1 MKKKRNLIGVCL
13 VAVLMLALT
22 VIGYAA
28 GDGEAAPEY
37 GAWCLVPPLVTIVL
51 AFVTKQTI
59 ISMFIGIWVG
69 ATIIH
74 HFNPIDGLIGSF
86 TGYLVPSIADSW
98 NAGMLII
105 MALIGGFM
113 YMLSACGGAEVFGRW
128 AEKVANNRKK
138 SQLLAWIAPFVF
150 IFNQGCLLVGVIM
163 RPVTDK
169 THISRVKLAYITDAM
184 GAPLVSMSPISDN
197 GVYLVGL
204 LAACNVKRGATN
216 HLCSNLTRVEVP
228 EDPDDVVGAGKF
240 ILINDDDQVRVGVD
254 VNSMTTVDGKNN
266 TEDMKYI
273 ETVEAMDLM
282 RDDIAKSYRTDY
294 MGQYK
299 NSTSNQMLF
308 LAAVNEYFRQLGEE
322 DVLDK
327 EHDNKASVDVESQ
340 RNAWIGSGKSEAAD
354 WDDATVISTPFKR
367 ELFLGGDVKIL
378 GSMGSLH
385 FVVTLM

>member
-113 YMLSACGGAEVFGRW
+113 YMLSACGGAEAFGRW
-128 AEKVANNRKK
+128 AEKVANNRKRA
-138 SQLLAWIAPFVF
+138 SCWPGSPPSCSSSTRAVCWWASSCVPSPTRL
-150 IFNQGCLLVGVIM
+150 
-163 RPVTDK
+163 
-169 THISRVKLAYITDAM
+169 ISPA
-184 GAPLVSMSPISDN
+184 
-197 GVYLVGL
+197 
-204 LAACNVKRGATN
+204 
-216 HLCSNLTRVEVP
+216 
-228 EDPDDVVGAGKF
+228 
-240 ILINDDDQVRVGVD
+240 
-254 VNSMTTVDGKNN
+254 
-266 TEDMKYI
+266 
-273 ETVEAMDLM
+273 
-282 RDDIAKSYRTDY
+282 
-294 MGQYK
+294 
-299 NSTSNQMLF
+299 
-308 LAAVNEYFRQLGEE
+308 
-322 DVLDK
+322 
-327 EHDNKASVDVESQ
+327 
-340 RNAWIGSGKSEAAD
+340 
-354 WDDATVISTPFKR
+354 
-367 ELFLGGDVKIL
+367 
-378 GSMGSLH
+378 
-385 FVVTLM
+385 

>member
-113 YMLSACGGAEVFGRW
+113 
-128 AEKVANNRKK
+128 
-138 SQLLAWIAPFVF
+138 
-150 IFNQGCLLVGVIM
+150 
-163 RPVTDK
+163 
-169 THISRVKLAYITDAM
+169 
-184 GAPLVSMSPISDN
+184 
-197 GVYLVGL
+197 
-204 LAACNVKRGATN
+204 
-216 HLCSNLTRVEVP
+216 
-228 EDPDDVVGAGKF
+228 
-240 ILINDDDQVRVGVD
+240 
-254 VNSMTTVDGKNN
+254 
-266 TEDMKYI
+266 
-273 ETVEAMDLM
+273 
-282 RDDIAKSYRTDY
+282 
-294 MGQYK
+294 
-299 NSTSNQMLF
+299 
-308 LAAVNEYFRQLGEE
+308 
-322 DVLDK
+322 
-327 EHDNKASVDVESQ
+327 
-340 RNAWIGSGKSEAAD
+340 
-354 WDDATVISTPFKR
+354 
-367 ELFLGGDVKIL
+367 
-378 GSMGSLH
+378 
-385 FVVTLM
+385 